1 MNIFGDQQWKK
12 IQRFLILKD
21 SESKKSKNIQKKDK
35 LSSIKESGA
44 SSSFSQQSG
53 IYTYRSVKAIQSK
66 IYQIKPEVKKDM
78 EFLKKVLTDFEHYKS
93 TNTFQ
98 PY

>member
-21 SESKKSKNIQKKDK
+21 NESKKSKNIQKKDK
-35 LSSIKESGA
+35 LSGTKESGV
-44 SSSFSQQSG
+44 SSSSSQQSG
-53 IYTYRSVKAIQSK
+53 VYTYRSVKAIQSK

-78 EFLKKVLTDFEHYKS
+78 ELLRKVQADYEQYKS
-93 TNTFQ
+93 TNNFQ
-98 PY
+98 ID